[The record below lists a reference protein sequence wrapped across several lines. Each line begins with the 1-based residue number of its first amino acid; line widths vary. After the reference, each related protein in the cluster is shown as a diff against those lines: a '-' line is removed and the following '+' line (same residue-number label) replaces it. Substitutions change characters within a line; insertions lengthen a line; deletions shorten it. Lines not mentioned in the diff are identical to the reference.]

1 MWMMLR
7 CWQGRAKC
15 RGNLE
20 EDEVKKGYL
29 QFHWEWNASVLWN
42 NKDTFGWLISVRLMT
57 YCRWWPGL
65 YTGSEQPDVNVP
77 VMVFR
82 RVWWI
87 CARFDNDIYFGFQ
100 NDLLQFA
107 LMGLQGKKKTKN
119 RNIKSFLVWFNISV
133 LNNRDILSAELHKVV
148 SVKTFAGN
156 MCVCSVKSHCMLL
169 LNDTVSAENP
179 LTVLADTYLCGST
192 CITSVCVTLTF
203 VRVDI

>member
-1 MWMMLR
+1 MMT
-7 CWQGRAKC
+7 W
-15 RGNLE
+15 
-20 EDEVKKGYL
+20 
-29 QFHWEWNASVLWN
+29 
-42 NKDTFGWLISVRLMT
+42 I
-57 YCRWWPGL
+57 

-133 LNNRDILSAELHKVV
+133 LNNRDILSAELHKIV

>member
-1 MWMMLR
+1 MMT
-7 CWQGRAKC
+7 W
-15 RGNLE
+15 
-20 EDEVKKGYL
+20 
-29 QFHWEWNASVLWN
+29 
-42 NKDTFGWLISVRLMT
+42 I
-57 YCRWWPGL
+57 

-82 RVWWI
+82 RIWWI

-107 LMGLQGKKKTKN
+107 LMGLQEKKN

-179 LTVLADTYLCGST
+179 FDSVSWHLLVWINMYNLSLCYFDLCQGWYLSIFLC
-192 CITSVCVTLTF
+192 TLT
-203 VRVDI
+203 

>member
-1 MWMMLR
+1 MMT
-7 CWQGRAKC
+7 W
-15 RGNLE
+15 
-20 EDEVKKGYL
+20 
-29 QFHWEWNASVLWN
+29 
-42 NKDTFGWLISVRLMT
+42 I
-57 YCRWWPGL
+57 

-107 LMGLQGKKKTKN
+107 LMGLQEKKN

-148 SVKTFAGN
+148 SVKTFGGN

>member
-1 MWMMLR
+1 
-7 CWQGRAKC
+7 
-15 RGNLE
+15 
-20 EDEVKKGYL
+20 
-29 QFHWEWNASVLWN
+29 
-42 NKDTFGWLISVRLMT
+42 MT

-87 CARFDNDIYFGFQ
+87 CARFDIDIYFGFQ

-107 LMGLQGKKKTKN
+107 LMGLQEKKKTKN

-148 SVKTFAGN
+148 SVKIFGGN

-179 LTVLADTYLCGST
+179 LTVLADTYLCVST

>member
-1 MWMMLR
+1 MMT
-7 CWQGRAKC
+7 W
-15 RGNLE
+15 
-20 EDEVKKGYL
+20 
-29 QFHWEWNASVLWN
+29 
-42 NKDTFGWLISVRLMT
+42 I
-57 YCRWWPGL
+57 

-107 LMGLQGKKKTKN
+107 LMGLQEKKN

-148 SVKTFAGN
+148 SVKTFGGN

-179 LTVLADTYLCGST
+179 LTVLADTYLCVST